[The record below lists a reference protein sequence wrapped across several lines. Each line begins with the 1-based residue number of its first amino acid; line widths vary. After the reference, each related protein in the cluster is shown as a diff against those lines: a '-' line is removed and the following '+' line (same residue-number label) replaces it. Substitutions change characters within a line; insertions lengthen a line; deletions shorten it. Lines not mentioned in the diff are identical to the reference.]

1 MGLAKVSQESQAKL
15 TTGSLLLEAKSIAT
29 WVTGMMN
36 RRSMLVTA
44 SPMVY

>member
-15 TTGSLLLEAKSIAT
+15 KTGSLRSEEKSLAT